1 MSHRG
6 LEASP
11 IMLRERVLRKDTDGV
26 LRTVQKQLSI
36 GQGIMTLTGKGS
48 LSSDWWSS
56 RSASEKSA
64 FVLHDPLDGTLH
76 EFPLTAELPLFL
88 DVGAVSLDGLHA

>member
-6 LEASP
+6 LQASP

-36 GQGIMTLTGKGS
+36 GQGDHDFDWERES
-48 LSSDWWSS
+48 LFRLVVESICVREISV
-56 RSASEKSA
+56 RFA
-64 FVLHDPLDGTLH
+64 
-76 EFPLTAELPLFL
+76 
-88 DVGAVSLDGLHA
+88 